1 MLERSHSPFE
11 MVSSQANIAAQ
22 DDPRYANRHVWTS
35 IAAQSGGGPRRV
47 VVFGGCKGFPSAQT
61 KANNR
66 ERRTSKAWCISDS
79 L

>member
-47 VVFGGCKGFPSAQT
+47 VVFGVVRASHRHKPKQSTENAALAKLGA
-61 KANNR
+61 
-66 ERRTSKAWCISDS
+66 
-79 L
+79 